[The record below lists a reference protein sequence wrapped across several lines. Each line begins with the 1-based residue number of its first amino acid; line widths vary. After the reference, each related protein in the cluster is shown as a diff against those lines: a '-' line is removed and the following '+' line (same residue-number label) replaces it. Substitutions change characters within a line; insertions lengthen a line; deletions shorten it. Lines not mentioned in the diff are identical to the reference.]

1 MSQANPTLP
10 PELEKPASFGVV
22 PTAPTLTKNQAAPAS
37 PEDRNTPGFR
47 FSMKV
52 WFAVL
57 LFFWALL
64 IWDLVYA
71 IIKR

>member
-1 MSQANPTLP
+1 MAQANQTLP
-10 PELEKPASFGVV
+10 AQPDKPATFGVV
-22 PTAPTLTKNQAAPAS
+22 PATPTLAKNQPAPTS

-52 WFAVL
+52 WFGVW

-71 IIKR
+71 ILKH